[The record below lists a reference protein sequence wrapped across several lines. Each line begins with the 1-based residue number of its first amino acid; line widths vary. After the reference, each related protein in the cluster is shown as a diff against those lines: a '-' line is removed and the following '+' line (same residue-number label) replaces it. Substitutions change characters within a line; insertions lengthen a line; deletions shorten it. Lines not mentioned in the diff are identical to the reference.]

1 MQQTVKYTS
10 PIMKFI
16 DINISQ
22 FHGIPWNSMELARTF
37 PGQKGS
43 SIEFHG
49 TLKVPWNLMPAP
61 NSMEFHGIATH
72 RTKVPWN
79 LVS

>member
-16 DINISQ
+16 NINISQ
-22 FHGIPWNSMELARTF
+22 FHSSMEFHGTF

-43 SIEFHG
+43 SMEFHG
-49 TLKVPWNLMPAP
+49 TLKVPWNLMPTP
-61 NSMEFHGIATH
+61 NSMEFHGIARH
-72 RTKVPWN
+72 RTKVPSN
-79 LVS
+79 AMEF